1 MGEARGVRWWQF
13 LAVVLALGLGGGYVW
28 LKQSQAATDAALREA
43 ATVPSRELATPMP
56 ADMFMGGSK
65 SGTVGFEPSDLIPEP
80 KPAAAEPGSGEAPKG
95 FVAPAIDEAQ
105 PGEEGE
111 P

>member
-1 MGEARGVRWWQF
+1 
-13 LAVVLALGLGGGYVW
+13 
-28 LKQSQAATDAALREA
+28 
-43 ATVPSRELATPMP
+43 
-56 ADMFMGGSK
+56 MFMGGSK